1 MGIIHENICAL
12 FNTIEKASMH
22 ICYLKE
28 GVPLCGGVKVTF
40 EQAEALQDQ
49 GHKVEI
55 VARGER
61 PDWYDLRVPF
71 TQVDE
76 LSPQTIPECDFL
88 IATFWTTVKPAV
100 QSGKGR
106 PVHLC
111 QGYEGDTA
119 IFAADLPEIEA
130 AYHLPTL
137 TLTVHEPLTR
147 LLRQRFGKEAHT
159 VGQGINHSVFFP
171 GPERKRDGPYRV
183 LLPGPYDIDWK
194 GVHDGLT
201 ALKELKKKMPLRV
214 IRVSQLPCTA
224 AEQEFGIVDEYHYRL
239 LPHDMAALYRSCD
252 VMLGPSWNQEGFG
265 LPALEAMACGT
276 PVALSDIPAF
286 RAFAEG
292 TTWAQF
298 FAERD
303 IPGMRDAVR
312 QLLEDVQ
319 LRTRLRAA
327 GIEIAKRYT
336 FARVAERIEQVL
348 RAAGKEDA

>member
-1 MGIIHENICAL
+1 
-12 FNTIEKASMH
+12 MH

-40 EQAEALQDQ
+40 EQAEALQDR
-49 GHKVEI
+49 GHTVEI
-55 VARGER
+55 VAKGER

-71 TQVDE
+71 THVDE
-76 LSPQTIPECDFL
+76 LSPRTIPECDFL

-111 QGYEGDTA
+111 QGYEGDSA
-119 IFAADLPEIEA
+119 IFAADRPKIEA
-130 AYHLPTL
+130 AYRLPTL

-171 GPERKRDGPYRV
+171 GPERELDGPYRV
-183 LLPGPYDIDWK
+183 LLPGPSEIDWK
-194 GVHDGLT
+194 GILDGLT

-214 IRVSQLPCTA
+214 VRVSQLPCTA
-224 AEQEFGIVDEYHYRL
+224 AEEEFGIVDEYHCRL
-239 LPHDMAALYRSCD
+239 LAHEMAALYRSCD
-252 VMLGPSWNQEGFG
+252 VMLGPSWSQEGFG

-276 PVALSDIPAF
+276 PVVLSDIPTF
-286 RAFAEG
+286 RAFAGGEDW
-292 TTWAQF
+292 TVF

-303 IPGMRDAVR
+303 ISAMQKALHRLLSDPLFWLRMRNR
-312 QLLEDVQ
+312 
-319 LRTRLRAA
+319 
-327 GIEIAKRYT
+327 GIEIAKHYT
-336 FARVAERIEQVL
+336 FPRVAERIERVL
-348 RAAGKEDA
+348 ETIAK